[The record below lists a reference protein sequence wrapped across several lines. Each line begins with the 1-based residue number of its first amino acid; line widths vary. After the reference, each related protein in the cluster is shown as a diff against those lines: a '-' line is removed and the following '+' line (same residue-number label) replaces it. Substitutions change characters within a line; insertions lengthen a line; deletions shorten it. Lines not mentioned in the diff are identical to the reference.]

1 MNERIGPVVAIDG
14 PAGAGKSTVAR
25 AVAERLG
32 VPHLDTGAMY
42 RSITWA
48 VLHAG
53 ADPDDPDAATA
64 AAASASVDVSSEA
77 VRVDGIDVTAAIRGP
92 DVTAAVSAVS
102 SHPGVRTELVRH
114 QRAWVEAHGSGV
126 LEGRDIGT
134 VVLPDADLKIYLTAT
149 ARTRAERRM
158 GETAGEEDLERVV
171 ADIER
176 RDELDSNREHSP
188 LRPADDAVTVW
199 TDDLDVDGV
208 VDSILAL
215 VPDGGYGPRP

>member
-1 MNERIGPVVAIDG
+1 MRERTGPVVAIDG

-25 AVAERLG
+25 AVAERLD

-53 ADPDDPDAATA
+53 ADPDDADAATA
-64 AAASASVDVSSEA
+64 AAAAASIDVGRDAVVVDGVDVTTE
-77 VRVDGIDVTAAIRGP
+77 IRGP
-92 DVTAAVSAVS
+92 EVTRADSAVS
-102 SHPGVRTELVRH
+102 SHPGVRAELVRH
-114 QRAWVEAHGSGV
+114 QRAWVAERGSGV

-134 VVLPDADLKIYLTAT
+134 VVLPDADLKVYLTAT

-158 GETAGEEDLERVV
+158 GETAGEDDIERVV

-199 TDDLDVDGV
+199 TDDLDIDGV

>member
-1 MNERIGPVVAIDG
+1 VTQWSGPVVAIDG

-25 AVAERLG
+25 AVADRLG

-53 ADPDDPDAATA
+53 ADPGDA
-64 AAASASVDVSSEA
+64 AAATTVAVSATIDVGDDG
-77 VRVDGIDVTAAIRGP
+77 VVVDGIDVTTEIRGP
-92 DVTAAVSAVS
+92 EVTQAVSAVS
-102 SHPGVRTELVRH
+102 SHPGVRGELVRR
-114 QRAWVEAHGSGV
+114 QRAWVAERGSGV

-149 ARTRAERRM
+149 PRTRAERRM
-158 GETAGEEDLERVV
+158 GETVGADDLEEVV

-208 VDSILAL
+208 VDHVLAQ
-215 VPDGGYGPRP
+215 VPDDGYGPRP

>member
-1 MNERIGPVVAIDG
+1 MNPRSGPVVAIDG

-48 VLHAG
+48 VLRAG
-53 ADPDDPDAATA
+53 ADPADAEAATA
-64 AAASASVDVSSEA
+64 AAASASIDVGRDV
-77 VRVDGIDVTAAIRGP
+77 VRVDGTDVTTEIRGP
-92 DVTAAVSAVS
+92 EVTAAVSAVS
-102 SHPGVRTELVRH
+102 SHPGVRAELVRH
-114 QRAWVEAHGSGV
+114 QRAWVEARGRGV

-134 VVLPDADLKIYLTAT
+134 VVLPDADLKIFLTAT

-158 GETAGEEDLERVV
+158 LETVGEDDLEAVV

-199 TDDLDVDGV
+199 TDGLDVDAV
-208 VDSILAL
+208 VDRVLSEL
-215 VPDGGYGPRP
+215 PDGRYGPPA